1 MDSVCSTSFEVE
13 SYIKGYH
20 AYKDIWVP
28 EINEKLQARMEPEN
42 LMDKYAVC
50 ILKGDNQESDM
61 FFNCIFKLNS
71 T

>member
-1 MDSVCSTSFEVE
+1 MDSVRLSSFEVE

-42 LMDKYAVC
+42 LVDKYAVC
-50 ILKGDNQESDM
+50 VLKGDNQENDM
-61 FFNCIFKLNS
+61 FFNIYLN
-71 T
+71 